1 MNLSMN
7 NQIEFNAAP
16 ELVESEKWGQW
27 FRTQSELFVS
37 NPENKQHAVEL
48 LQALERRGPSSES
61 LKSEA
66 FQLIRRTLHKS
77 NVQLAISQLCQMYRR
92 VQRMY
97 NVTGLEMPS
106 WVSNEYSECDSFLE
120 SLK

>member
-7 NQIEFNAAP
+7 SQIDFQASP
-16 ELVESEKWGQW
+16 ELLAAEQWGQW
-27 FRTQSELFVS
+27 FRTQSELFIR
-37 NPENKQHAVEL
+37 NPDNHQHAVEL
-48 LQALERRGPSSES
+48 LTALERRGPSAES
-61 LKSEA
+61 LKLES
-66 FQLIRRTLHKS
+66 FQLIRCTLHKS

-97 NVTGLEMPS
+97 CVSGLEMPS
-106 WVSNEYSECDSFLE
+106 WVSSEYRECDSFLE